1 MTSIDAQLRAVATA
15 FALERQV
22 SLPELSRSI
31 EDKEKIAAGLL
42 LCLSLALGQTIADVK
57 ITRLDRIYPSG
68 RNQGLIDFKL
78 VCLPAERN
86 PVELG
91 ICVLPFLALEVVNE
105 AYMRL
110 LVSKDF
116 GIDLLCLIRPGDLKT
131 NLRQSPTWLPKLLSN
146 DIGGSLVS
154 LKPID
159 LLGILTT
166 LSVFSHKQQHG
177 VTNETICAYLRA
189 EELLIKNELIKSIL
203 TTTKF

>member
-105 AYMRL
+105 AYIRL
-110 LVSKDF
+110 LVCKDF

-146 DIGGSLVS
+146 DIGGRLVS